1 MAEAF
6 VMEKIRFGRGLKDRF
21 RWQLYAPCRSLTN
34 NASSLLGKIANIL
47 WPCASRYSR
56 PEPDIASRRQNPT
69 IEADVGEVMELAAN
83 AKVLRWFREYR
94 AYCSIGLLVIAG
106 LMLMH
111 RAEMRAP
118 AEKTLTVRD
127 AMLKYVGP
135 IEKAISRSGT
145 NHGTTKFDAGLG
157 IGVANYIDHDELMLR
172 LRPVLYLPF
181 ASILSV
187 TQEQAGAVEAAGPR
201 LRIGMH
207 LGEVVT
213 LEGAAGPVL
222 SYQAYV
228 GKIEQRRDFWLMGA
242 IVAAAVA
249 LVIYVGTSRV
259 RTRE

>member
-1 MAEAF
+1 MPCGGR
-6 VMEKIRFGRGLKDRF
+6 IR
-21 RWQLYAPCRSLTN
+21 S
-34 NASSLLGKIANIL
+34 
-47 WPCASRYSR
+47 
-56 PEPDIASRRQNPT
+56 EPDIGRWQNPAIKT
-69 IEADVGEVMELAAN
+69 DIGEVMELTAN
-83 AKVLRWFREYR
+83 TRILQWFREYR

-106 LMLMH
+106 LILMH
-111 RAEMRAP
+111 RAEMMAP
-118 AEKTLTVRD
+118 AEKTLTSRD
-127 AMLKYVGP
+127 ATLKYVGP
-135 IEKAISRSGT
+135 IEKAISRSGI

-157 IGVANYIDHDELMLR
+157 IGIANDIDRDELMQK

-201 LRIGMH
+201 LRIGVH

-228 GKIEQRRDFWLMGA
+228 GKIEQRRDLWLMEA

-249 LVIYVGTSRV
+249 VAIYVGTSRV